1 MPIMKGRDSK
11 GPYVK
16 WSESG
21 FKYRHTDGDKP
32 SEDAATKKAKRQ
44 AEAIYASGY
53 KGK

>member
-11 GPYVK
+11 GSYVK
-16 WSESG
+16 WGESG
-21 FKYRHTDGDKP
+21 FKYRYTEGDKS
-32 SEDAATKKAKRQ
+32 SEDTATKKAKRQ